1 MINSKISKFSFLIF
15 LLLVF
20 VYFPAK
26 LMAADKVK
34 IGVINLDRAGRE
46 SKRGKEIVEAMKHR
60 VKKEQEI
67 IKKKESRVKELR
79 KELDKQ
85 GLIMS
90 EELKRKKEADF
101 RAESRNL
108 QRHIRDAEEEI
119 RIKQREATNKILKEI
134 LEIIREIGKKNG
146 YAYITSSEFTVYS
159 DEAIDIT
166 DKVIREYN
174 KKYRKKRSSK

>member
-1 MINSKISKFSFLIF
+1 
-15 LLLVF
+15 
-20 VYFPAK
+20 
-26 LMAADKVK
+26 MAADKVK

-46 SKRGKEIVEAMKHR
+46 SKRGKEIVESMKYR
-60 VKKEQEI
+60 VRKEQEI
-67 IKKKESRVKELR
+67 VKKKETRVKELR
-79 KELDKQ
+79 KELNKQ

-90 EELKRKKEADF
+90 EELRLKKETDF

-119 RIKQREATNKILKEI
+119 RIKQREATNKILKEL
-134 LEIIREIGKKNG
+134 LEIIKEIGKKDG
-146 YAYITSSEFTVYS
+146 YAYITSREFTVYS

-174 KKYRKKRSSK
+174 RKYRGKKSSK